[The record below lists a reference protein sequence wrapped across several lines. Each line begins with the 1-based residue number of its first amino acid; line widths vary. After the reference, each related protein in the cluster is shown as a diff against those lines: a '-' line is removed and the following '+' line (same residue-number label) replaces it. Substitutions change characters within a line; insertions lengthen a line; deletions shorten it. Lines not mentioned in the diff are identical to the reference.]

1 MSKMRSL
8 LRGLLNRRLGRF
20 VSEERGVAAVEFSLI
35 LPIMITLWIGG
46 VEITNALSVDRRVNA
61 FAASMG
67 DLVARSK
74 TISYAQITD
83 IFRLSEAAM
92 FPYCDSRMS
101 MRITAIDIDNTGTAK
116 VAWSRSH
123 FVTTAAAPC
132 PAAGA
137 SDTAQL
143 PAYAKTTNVNSSVPV
158 ALRPAGVGVSQLIM
172 AETEKDYRPAIGYL
186 IVKSLGEVTLDGRM
200 FFVPRLTNQIK
211 ICPTNAASCVATI

>member
-1 MSKMRSL
+1 MSRIRSL
-8 LRGLLNRRLGRF
+8 LRGIFNRRLARLA
-20 VSEERGVAAVEFSLI
+20 SEERGVAAVEFSLI

-46 VEITNALSVDRRVNA
+46 VEVTNALSVDRRVNA

-74 TISYAQITD
+74 TISYDQIAD
-83 IFRLSEAAM
+83 IFKLSEAAM
-92 FPYCDSRMS
+92 FPYCDSKMS
-101 MRITAIDIDNTGTAK
+101 MRITAIDIDNAGDAK

-123 FVTTAAAPC
+123 FVSLAAAPC
-132 PAAGA
+132 PGAAAG
-137 SDTAQL
+137 DTAQL
-143 PAYAKTTNVNSSVPV
+143 PAYAKLTDVNSSVPG

-186 IVKSLGEVTLDGRM
+186 IVKRLGEITLDGRM